1 MAGRSQL
8 AAAESMGVEIFVRP
22 HPPNCSSPKIY
33 AALDSGVMSN
43 SSPAPGDALKRHKG
57 RLREFHLIAIS
68 AHRGACCLVLF
79 TKCGPMPIGGWVT
92 AVCWRM

>member
-33 AALDSGVMSN
+33 AALDSSVMSD

-57 RLREFHLIAIS
+57 RLREYHFNAIS
-68 AHRGACCLVLF
+68 ALTEGLAASYSSLNAALCPLAGA
-79 TKCGPMPIGGWVT
+79 
-92 AVCWRM
+92 